1 MKKKIAYII
10 TLAAVSV
17 GCFFI
22 GRSTELNTVN
32 TKKIKVENKVID
44 IENAIELINRFE
56 NKEYI
61 NIYDINGWECWEENG
76 KVFLEIEDWEIS
88 KDAYTLD
95 ASYRKI
101 N

>member
-1 MKKKIAYII
+1 MKKKIAYIT

-32 TKKIKVENKVID
+32 TKEIKVENKVID

-61 NIYDINGWECWEENG
+61 NIYDINGWECWEKNG

>member
-1 MKKKIAYII
+1 MKKKIAYIT

-22 GRSTELNTVN
+22 GKNNALSTVN
-32 TKKIKVENKVID
+32 TKEIKVENKVID
-44 IENAIELINRFE
+44 IENAIELINMFE

-88 KDAYTLD
+88 KEAYTLN

>member
-1 MKKKIAYII
+1 MKKKIAYIT

-32 TKKIKVENKVID
+32 TKEIKVENKVID
-44 IENAIELINRFE
+44 IENVIELINRFE

-88 KDAYTLD
+88 KDVYTLD